1 MSGIHYID
9 GVQGTCYEKD
19 MYTTRIYYQDTDAGG
34 VVYFANY
41 LKFFEKSW
49 FEHFLSIGISIPEW
63 ERDGTYL
70 IVKTVSLDLM
80 EKLLYGDT
88 ICVETSVKEVK
99 NAYFVLDHTVLK
111 DNRVTAK
118 GRTTM
123 VCIDAK
129 GKPKRIPEPFR
140 TNLLK
145 PVTC

>member
-1 MSGIHYID
+1 
-9 GVQGTCYEKD
+9 

-49 FEHFLSIGISIPEW
+49 FEHLLSIGISIPEW
-63 ERDGTYL
+63 EKDGTYI

-88 ICVETSVKEVK
+88 IYVETSVKEVK

-111 DNRVTAK
+111 DNRTTAK
-118 GRTTM
+118 GQTTM
-123 VCIDAK
+123 VCIDVN
-129 GKPKRIPEPFR
+129 GKPKRIPEGFR
-140 TNLLK
+140 MNLLK
-145 PVTC
+145 HMKG